1 METADVK
8 TVPAGAVEPIPPPA
22 HAPPLAAAHCR
33 PTAAVLN
40 EWQGAGGGG
49 SDDGGGEDV
58 PPAISRGEMSRAA
71 SVAAI
76 ASGVGGGVGGVGGGG
91 GGGVAEALVEHVR
104 ELHKQ
109 QRESLQRLQ
118 SDAFVA
124 VADGDGAVNMRS
136 SFGTVREALLLHAT
150 VSGLLFAVLGQRVAG
165 VAESYEFDL
174 AAQLHM
180 VQSLDATLTTEDIT
194 SVFMA
199 VNKLV
204 ALVTAHLDKVA
215 VHLLPKFS
223 GCFTDEELA
232 PLLDRIRSSGGLAEG
247 FADRLRSLSGRRP

>member
-1 METADVK
+1 VAD
-8 TVPAGAVEPIPPPA
+8 T
-22 HAPPLAAAHCR
+22 L
-33 PTAAVLN
+33 
-40 EWQGAGGGG
+40 
-49 SDDGGGEDV
+49 
-58 PPAISRGEMSRAA
+58 
-71 SVAAI
+71 VA
-76 ASGVGGGVGGVGGGG
+76 
-91 GGGVAEALVEHVR
+91 HVR

-124 VADGDGAVNMRS
+124 VADGDGAVNMRN
-136 SFGTVREALLLHAT
+136 SFVSVREALLLHAT
-150 VSGLLFAVLGQRVAG
+150 VSGLLFGVLGDRVAG

-180 VQSLDATLTTEDIT
+180 VRSLDATLTTEDIT

-215 VHLLPKFS
+215 VHLLPKFEV
-223 GCFTDEELA
+223 CFSDEELT
-232 PLLDRIRSSGGLAEG
+232 PLLHRIRSSGQAAEG
-247 FADRLRSLSGRRP
+247 FAERLRSLGGTLGRP